1 MVKHRWYWI
10 QVTFSLPNF
19 LIFFFNFCRCAE
31 SIKLPS
37 ALVNLMYFQ
46 FKIFPTHHSPHI
58 NLPMQIPLQHAQSLV
73 KMFCHFL
80 CKLAATRAWCVWCQC
95 SCEPNL
101 TFVIYLICRPK
112 VIIGKEQKALDC
124 VLISFGSQTLCLP
137 SFCSSERVRNLHF
150 MACLVIQG
158 IIICF

>member
-1 MVKHRWYWI
+1 MVLDSGYF
-10 QVTFSLPNF
+10 QSTY
-19 LIFFFNFCRCAE
+19 FFFGFFADMPE
-31 SIKLPS
+31 SIKLPP
-37 ALVNLMYFQ
+37 ALVSFMYLQ

-58 NLPMQIPLQHAQSLV
+58 NLPIQIPLQHDQSLV

-80 CKLAATRAWCVWCQC
+80 CKLAATRACCVWCQC

-101 TFVIYLICRPK
+101 AFAIYLICRPK
-112 VIIGKEQKALDC
+112 VIIGKDQKILNI
-124 VLISFGSQTLCLP
+124 VLIRFGSQTLCLP
-137 SFCSSERVRNLHF
+137 SFWSSEGVRNLHF